1 MVGEARQAG
10 LPKPHGP
17 MEFNSMY
24 LFRLRGI
31 TSAVAILFFGFQGCG
46 HHAAQVAAHSK
57 VQPALLVWQ
66 TDIHAD
72 DGPSPLLETITSV
85 LTEGHR
91 IWRITHYPPDPTTST
106 VNEFDLY
113 DVDAESFQPIRSV
126 MQTPEFRLEITFAPD
141 AATLRR
147 VDKDGSSVERIPL
160 SKPVMPEGPGSTVFL
175 AGLPLKEGF
184 TTEFLV
190 LDRWSGT
197 GSSRVKTVKLSVI
210 ERKRISTASGSKEVF
225 EVEARAI
232 DDSFRIVEYVRT
244 RPPYYPFRV
253 EYTRGSHTMVS
264 DVVTMIFGFE
274 DE

>member
-1 MVGEARQAG
+1 MKLNHTQHSASLLVFLAG
-10 LPKPHGP
+10 
-17 MEFNSMY
+17 FIAA
-24 LFRLRGI
+24 GI
-31 TSAVAILFFGFQGCG
+31 LAVVSSAQERPPN
-46 HHAAQVAAHSK
+46 AATVAAHSK

-72 DGPSPLLETITSV
+72 GGPSPLLETITSV
-85 LTEGHR
+85 LAEGRR
-91 IWRITHYPPDPTTST
+91 IWRVTHYPPDPTNST

-113 DVDAESFQPIRSV
+113 DVDAETFRPIRSV

-147 VDKDGSSVERIPL
+147 VVKDGNSVERIPL

-197 GSSRVKTVKLSVI
+197 GSSRVKTVRLSVI
-210 ERKRISTASGSKEVF
+210 ERKRISTANGSKEVF

-264 DVVTMIFGFE
+264 DVVTMVFGFE

>member
-1 MVGEARQAG
+1 
-10 LPKPHGP
+10 
-17 MEFNSMY
+17 MEINSMC
-24 LFRLRGI
+24 LFRRYGI
-31 TSAVAILFFGFQGCG
+31 TSAVAILCFGFQGCG
-46 HHAAQVAAHSK
+46 HRAAQVAVPSEI
-57 VQPALLVWQ
+57 QPALLVWQ
-66 TDIHAD
+66 TDIHAAN
-72 DGPSPLLETITSV
+72 GPSPLLETITSV

-91 IWRITHYPPDPTTST
+91 IWRVTHYPPDPTTST

-113 DVDAESFQPIRSV
+113 DVDAETFRPIRSV

-147 VDKDGSSVERIPL
+147 VAKDGNSVERIPL

-184 TTEFLV
+184 TTEYSV

-210 ERKRISTASGSKEVF
+210 ERKRIATANGSKEAF
-225 EVEARAI
+225 EVEVHAI
-232 DDSFRIVEYVRT
+232 DDSFRIVEHVRT

-264 DVVTMIFGFE
+264 DVDAMIFGSE
-274 DE
+274 DIRSGNVD